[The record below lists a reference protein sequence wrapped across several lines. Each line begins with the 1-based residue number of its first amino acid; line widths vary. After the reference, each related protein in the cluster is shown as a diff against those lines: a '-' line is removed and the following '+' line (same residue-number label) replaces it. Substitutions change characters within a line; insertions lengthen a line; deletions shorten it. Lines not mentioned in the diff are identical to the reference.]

1 MSMDISDFYQTFFD
15 EADEL
20 LADMEQHLLVL
31 QPEAPDAEQLNAI
44 FRAAH
49 SIKGGA
55 GTFGFSVLQETTH
68 LMENLLDEARRGEMQ
83 LNTDIINLFLETKDI
98 MQEQLDAYKQS
109 QEPDA
114 ASFDY
119 ICQALRQLAL
129 EAKGETPSAVTRL
142 SVVAKS
148 EPQDEQSRNQLPRR
162 IILSRLKAG
171 EVDLLEEELGHLT
184 TLTDVVKGV
193 DSLSAILPGDIAEDD
208 ITAVLC
214 FVIEADQIT
223 FETVEVSPKIS
234 TPPVLKLA
242 AEQAPT
248 GRVEREKTTRSS
260 ESTSIRVAVEKVDQL
275 INLVGELVITQSM
288 LAQRSSELDPVNHGD
303 LITSMGQL
311 QRNARDLQESVMS
324 IRMMPMEYV
333 FSRYPRLVR
342 DLAGKLGKQVELT
355 LVGSSTEL
363 DKSLIERIID
373 PLTHLVRNSLDHG
386 IELPEK
392 RLAAGK
398 NSVGNLILSAEH
410 QGGNICIEVT
420 DDGAGLNRERIL
432 AKAASQGLTVS
443 ENMSDDEVAML
454 IFAPGFSTAEQVTD
468 VSGRGVGM
476 DVVKR
481 NIQEMGG
488 HVEIQSKQGTGTT
501 IRILLPLTLAIL
513 DGMSVRVADE
523 VFILPLNA
531 VMESLQPREAINF
544 MVITKGAGRIAEVG
558 ARFVLDGM
566 PGKQMAIDAD
576 LNAGLIGE
584 DEAKK
589 RRSEVTQEADFYGS
603 MDGASKF
610 VRGDAI
616 AGILIMVINV
626 VGGLLVGVLQH
637 GMSMGHAAESYTLL
651 TIGDGLVAQIPALV
665 ISTAAGVIVTRVSTD
680 QDVGEQMVNQ
690 LFSNPSVMLL
700 SAAVLGLLGLVPGM
714 PNLVFLLFTAG
725 LLGLAWWI
733 RGREQKAPAEP
744 KPVKMAE
751 NNAVVEATW
760 NDVQL
765 EDSLGMEVGYRLS
778 PMVDFQ
784 QDGEL
789 LGRIRSIRK
798 KFAQEMGF
806 LPPVVHIRDNMDLQ
820 PARYRILMKGVEI
833 GSGDAYPGR
842 WLAINPGTAA
852 GTLPGEATVDPAFG
866 LNAIWIESA
875 LKEQAQIQGYTVVE
889 ASTVVATHLNHL
901 ISQHAAELFG
911 RQEAQ
916 QLLDRVAQE
925 MPKLTEDLV
934 PGVVTL
940 TTLHKVLQN
949 LLDEKVPIRDM
960 RTILETLAEHAPI
973 QSDPHELTA
982 VVRVALGRAITQQW
996 FPGKDEVHVIGLDTP
1011 LERLLLQALQGG
1023 GGLEPG
1029 LADRLLAQTQEALS
1043 RQEMVGAPPVLLVN
1057 HALRP
1062 LLSRFLRRSLPQLVV
1077 LSNLELSDNRHI
1089 RMTATIGGK

>member
-129 EAKGETPSAVTRL
+129 EAKGETPCAVTRL

-148 EPQDEQSRNQLPRR
+148 EPQDEQSRSQSPRR

-184 TLTDVVKGV
+184 TLTDVVKGA

-531 VMESLQPREAINF
+531 VMESLQPREADLHPLAGGERVLEVRGEYLPIVELWKVFNVAGAKTEATQGIV
-544 MVITKGAGRIAEVG
+544 VILQSGGRRYALLV
-558 ARFVLDGM
+558 D
-566 PGKQMAIDAD
+566 Q
-576 LNAGLIGE
+576 LIGQHQVVVKNLE
-584 DEAKK
+584 SNYRK
-589 RRSEVTQEADFYGS
+589 VP
-603 MDGASKF
+603 
-610 VRGDAI
+610 
-616 AGILIMVINV
+616 GI
-626 VGGLLVGVLQH
+626 
-637 GMSMGHAAESYTLL
+637 SAA
-651 TIGDGLVAQIPALV
+651 TILGDGSVALIVDVSALQA
-665 ISTAAGVIVTRVSTD
+665 INREQRMANTAA
-680 QDVGEQMVNQ
+680 
-690 LFSNPSVMLL
+690 
-700 SAAVLGLLGLVPGM
+700 
-714 PNLVFLLFTAG
+714 
-725 LLGLAWWI
+725 
-733 RGREQKAPAEP
+733 
-744 KPVKMAE
+744 
-751 NNAVVEATW
+751 
-760 NDVQL
+760 
-765 EDSLGMEVGYRLS
+765 
-778 PMVDFQ
+778 
-784 QDGEL
+784 
-789 LGRIRSIRK
+789 
-798 KFAQEMGF
+798 
-806 LPPVVHIRDNMDLQ
+806 
-820 PARYRILMKGVEI
+820 
-833 GSGDAYPGR
+833 
-842 WLAINPGTAA
+842 
-852 GTLPGEATVDPAFG
+852 
-866 LNAIWIESA
+866 
-875 LKEQAQIQGYTVVE
+875 
-889 ASTVVATHLNHL
+889 
-901 ISQHAAELFG
+901 
-911 RQEAQ
+911 
-916 QLLDRVAQE
+916 
-925 MPKLTEDLV
+925 
-934 PGVVTL
+934 
-940 TTLHKVLQN
+940 
-949 LLDEKVPIRDM
+949 
-960 RTILETLAEHAPI
+960 
-973 QSDPHELTA
+973 
-982 VVRVALGRAITQQW
+982 
-996 FPGKDEVHVIGLDTP
+996 
-1011 LERLLLQALQGG
+1011 
-1023 GGLEPG
+1023 
-1029 LADRLLAQTQEALS
+1029 
-1043 RQEMVGAPPVLLVN
+1043 
-1057 HALRP
+1057 
-1062 LLSRFLRRSLPQLVV
+1062 
-1077 LSNLELSDNRHI
+1077 
-1089 RMTATIGGK
+1089 